1 MKGIVTGGA
10 GFIGSAMVWA
20 LNQRGIYDI
29 TIVDHLGDNP
39 EKWKNLRKLKYS
51 EYMEREEFIK
61 FIEDLNEEYRDLNKD
76 EREIFKGEYSSENK
90 NKLCDFIIHL
100 GACSSTTETDC
111 SYLVKNNYGFSQ
123 SLAEFAHNYNI
134 RFIYASSAATY
145 GDGEKGFD
153 DDDQT
158 SESLI
163 PLNMYGY
170 SKQMFD
176 NWMRQ
181 EGFLDKD
188 VACKFFNVFGP
199 NEYHK
204 GSMRSFILKSYE
216 QIKETGKVKLF
227 KSYNPDYKDGEMLRD
242 FVYVK
247 DIVQMIMHFIDNQE
261 LHGIYNMGTGKARN
275 WNDLVKA
282 TFKAMGLEPN
292 IEYIEMPMSIRNQ
305 YQYFTEA
312 KMDKLKAAGYNKP
325 TYTLEEAITDYVQ
338 NYLMKNERL

>member
-1 MKGIVTGGA
+1 MKAIVTGGA

-20 LNQRGIYDI
+20 LNQRGIDDI
-29 TIVDHLGDNP
+29 LVVDHLGDNP
-39 EKWKNLRKLKYS
+39 EKWKNLRKLKYT
-51 EYMEREEFIK
+51 YYAEREEFIEL
-61 FIEDLNEEYRDLNKD
+61 IEKGAFD
-76 EREIFKGEYSSENK
+76 ESGF
-90 NKLCDFIIHL
+90 DAIIHL

-111 SYLVKNNYGFSQ
+111 SYLVRNNFDYSK
-123 SLAEFAHNYNI
+123 SLAIYAYENKV

-153 DDDQT
+153 DDDNT
-158 SESLI
+158 SENLI

-176 NWMRQ
+176 NWMRKT
-181 EGFLDKD
+181 GLLDKA

-247 DIVQMIMHFIDNQE
+247 DIVQMIMHFVDNKE

-312 KMDKLKAAGYNKP
+312 KMDKLKNAGYNKP
-325 TYTLEEAITDYVQ
+325 TYSLEEAITDYVQ

>member
-1 MKGIVTGGA
+1 MKVIVTGGA

-20 LNQRGIYDI
+20 FNQKGINDI
-29 TIVDHLGDNP
+29 LIVDHLGDNT
-39 EKWKNLRKLKYS
+39 EKWKNLRKLKYTD
-51 EYMEREEFIK
+51 YLEREK
-61 FIEDLNEEYRDLNKD
+61 FIEQIEDGAFD
-76 EREIFKGEYSSENK
+76 ECGFDVIV
-90 NKLCDFIIHL
+90 HL
-100 GACSSTTETDC
+100 GACSSTTQTDC
-111 SYLVKNNYGFSQ
+111 SYLVHNNFEFSKA
-123 SLAEFAHNYNI
+123 LAIYADENNA

-158 SESLI
+158 SESLV

-181 EGFLDKD
+181 TGLLDKA

-247 DIVQMIMHFIDNQE
+247 DIVQMIMHFVDNKE

-292 IEYIEMPMSIRNQ
+292 IEYIEMPLSIRNQ

-312 KMDKLKAAGYNKP
+312 KMEKLKAAGYNKP
-325 TYTLEEAITDYVQ
+325 TYSLEVAITDYVQ